1 MPIEVKP
8 WGGMNVK
15 SHWSGIEVQDKVV
28 LDIGADYGT
37 TADFFLRYGAKQVV
51 AVESDDSYAQQL
63 VVLASERPGLIALHR
78 HVTTADD
85 FRALFEAWK
94 PDVVKLDCEGCECAL
109 LELDDDWFAR
119 PAVYVMETHGPEQAE
134 RDGNPFPLS
143 SAEALHQ
150 FLLLKFQRCGYE
162 VVRDI
167 PHCCGHIL
175 YARKRSG

>member
-1 MPIEVKP
+1 MAGQWKVWASMSAKR
-8 WGGMNVK
+8 
-15 SHWSGIEVQDKVV
+15 HWSGIDCADKMV
-28 LDIGADYGT
+28 LDIGADYGA
-37 TADFFLRYGAKQVV
+37 TADFFLRQGARLVV
-51 AVESDDSYAQQL
+51 AVESNAELAKQL
-63 VVLASERPGLIALHR
+63 AILATERSGLIALHQ
-78 HVTTADD
+78 HVTSADD
-85 FRALFEAWK
+85 FRVLFDTWDPE
-94 PDVVKLDCEGCECAL
+94 VVKVDCEGCECAL
-109 LELDDDWFAR
+109 LELEDSWFSR
-119 PAVYVMETHGPEQAE
+119 PALYAVETHGPEQAE